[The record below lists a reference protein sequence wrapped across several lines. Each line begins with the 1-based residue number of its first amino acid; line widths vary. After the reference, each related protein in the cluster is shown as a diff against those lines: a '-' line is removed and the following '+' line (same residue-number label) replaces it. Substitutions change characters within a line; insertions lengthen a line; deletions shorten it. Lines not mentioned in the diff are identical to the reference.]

1 MARPKR
7 ESRTDS
13 RLRDVRPTRIL
24 RRMSDLDSA
33 VRSACARSGEP
44 LVAAYLFGSRAAGT
58 HHAESDVDVGVLFD
72 HAAVPAPADRAR
84 RAVRLASELIG
95 ETHSNRVDVVV
106 LNDAPAE
113 LAATVVT
120 RGVRVLCAD
129 ADTDHAFRRRTLS
142 LAADQVPFLRRAR
155 RLKLAALTR

>member
-1 MARPKR
+1 MARPTG
-7 ESRTDS
+7 ESQAGS
-13 RLRDVRPTRIL
+13 RLRGIRPIRIL
-24 RRMSDLDSA
+24 RRMSDLSSA

-44 LVAAYLFGSRAAGT
+44 LVSAYLFGSRAAGT
-58 HHAESDVDVGVLFD
+58 HHVESDVDVGVLFD
-72 HAAVPAPADRAR
+72 HAAVPLPADRAR

-113 LAATVVT
+113 LAATAVT

-129 ADTDHAFRRRTLS
+129 AEADHAFRRRTVS
-142 LAADQVPFLRRAR
+142 LAADHAPFLRRAR
-155 RLKLAALTR
+155 RLKLAALAK